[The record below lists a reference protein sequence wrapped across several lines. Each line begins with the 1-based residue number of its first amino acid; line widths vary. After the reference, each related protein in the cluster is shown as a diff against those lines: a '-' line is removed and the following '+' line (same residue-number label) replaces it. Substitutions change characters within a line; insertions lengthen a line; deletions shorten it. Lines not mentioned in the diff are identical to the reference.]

1 MRQNSF
7 VWLKGQVII
16 FLDANVEVNDGW
28 FEPLVSR
35 IASDRSVIPV
45 PRIDLINNY
54 NMSYREFNE
63 TKVYG
68 LGWNLF
74 HYEYDILLIFEFK

>member
-1 MRQNSF
+1 M
-7 VWLKGQVII
+7 II

-35 IASDRSVIPV
+35 IASDRSVISV

-54 NMSYREFNE
+54 NMSYEEFNL
-63 TKVYG
+63 TQVYG

-74 HYEYDILLIFEFK
+74 HYE